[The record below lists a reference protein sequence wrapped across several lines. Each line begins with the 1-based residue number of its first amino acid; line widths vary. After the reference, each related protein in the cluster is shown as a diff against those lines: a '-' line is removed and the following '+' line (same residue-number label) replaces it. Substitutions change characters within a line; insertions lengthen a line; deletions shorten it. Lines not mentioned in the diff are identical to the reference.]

1 MKLTE
6 KNKAFILECLRNAV
20 QYGDQMFAGE
30 SIKSEFQGYVMALM
44 DDGKVNLEQQF
55 FLRTALDCALY
66 KHDHCENPEQERGR
80 YSEEHF
86 EFMLDILNQ
95 LNKD

>member
-1 MKLTE
+1 MQLTE
-6 KNKAFILECLRNAV
+6 KNKAFILESLRNAV
-20 QYGDQMFAGE
+20 QYGDQRFAGE
-30 SIKSEFQGYVMALM
+30 SIKSEFQGYIMALM

-66 KHDHCENPEQERGR
+66 NHDHCENPEQEKER
-80 YSEEHF
+80 YTKEYF
-86 EFMLDILNQ
+86 EYMLGILNQ

>member
-44 DDGKVNLEQQF
+44 DDGKVNLEQ
-55 FLRTALDCALY
+55 
-66 KHDHCENPEQERGR
+66 
-80 YSEEHF
+80 
-86 EFMLDILNQ
+86 
-95 LNKD
+95 